1 MIYGIFNH
9 PKKITLQSTKGKEM
23 TQTYN
28 LDRKKGSSLSIF
40 LVPLICESLSLQKRT
55 WWHKQ
60 DSDSSKA
67 HIAEQLN
74 HR

>member
-1 MIYGIFNH
+1 MVYLITL
-9 PKKITLQSTKGKEM
+9 KKITLQSTKGKEM

-55 WWHKQ
+55 RWHKQ